1 MSKLTIAIFN
11 EKNFTVTGI
20 WIFQDISGQ
29 FRVSSWTGFLFISI
43 FQDISGYFK
52 TFQYSC
58 VSYWPKDISGHFR
71 ILISGHFSTFQ
82 DISRWRCLVL
92 DKGQIIS
99 GYFRIFQDNSGWL
112 FHIFNYGHF
121 RIFQDS

>member
-1 MSKLTIAIFN
+1 MRKLTIAIFN

-20 WIFQDISGQ
+20 WIFQDISGH
-29 FRVSSWTGFLFISI
+29 FRVSSLTGLLFINI
-43 FQDISGYFK
+43 FQDISGHFK
-52 TFQYSC
+52 TFQQGC

-71 ILISGHFSTFQ
+71 ILISGHFRTFQ
-82 DISRWRCLVL
+82 DGSVSCWIK
-92 DKGQIIS
+92 DKSFQDIS

-112 FHIFNYGHF
+112 FHISNYGHF